1 MKPLA
6 LARRAFAAVGFVCL
20 MLGMLTVRSIASDSA
35 DDGSVAG
42 PGAAQ
47 AEEKK
52 ATDYKGQTGY
62 QGGVYP
68 YGDDRSNLPDS
79 FKYYGPN
86 GLWKT
91 WDEEQKIGRN
101 TWIVYNAGNQKFYR
115 ILARFG
121 GSHGISIDFFRLL
134 ATPRD
139 KRFHALGLI
148 NEPNFG
154 DAEPDP
160 TYGFL
165 MQPWKGDPEGTYEED
180 IKKVL
185 DGKYESAPAPG
196 AKKGAYPRNARWYG
210 EPTGIVGLRRFD
222 NPDFTQAMKD
232 AWLKDPA
239 SSMRTY
245 FKSPGTVEPPYLFGI
260 SCALCHMAFDPLN
273 PPKDPVNPRWENMAA
288 NMGNQYFREGD
299 MFFGAG
305 RVVGGNA
312 NPGPSYNN
320 GDGDPYDTK
329 GLDETSFLYQYAH
342 TQQPG
347 TSETS
352 RFSYDFINNPN
363 TINQIIN
370 IGARAKF
377 TEKASTGGSFITN
390 HILKDGADSV
400 GIETALLRVFINVGA
415 EGDYWADHLWNPATG
430 VPQSPFQIKEV
441 RNNVAPGR
449 WTELRKKYP
458 ELGEAWK
465 ESESRVNF
473 LIKYLASYTPY
484 ALVGRKDSKGK
495 SYVSEDVAQLRR
507 GAELYVRN
515 CIACH
520 SNDQPNTQYV
530 AAVDADKLPYFRQS
544 VAAPS
549 FPGGNT
555 LSDDVR
561 YPFNYPG
568 FGINAA
574 RALATNAIEQ
584 DIWADFSSEDYK
596 QLPPIRTVKFVNP
609 LNKLDP
615 ARYGDTPIVTE
626 FTVPGG
632 GRGYY
637 RTAALNS
644 MWATAPFLHNNS
656 VGKEAVDAA
665 GRVDKKYL
673 TIEGRLEL
681 FESAIQELLS
691 PDNERPLKI
700 KVTSADCSLIAGMP
714 EIGNQLASM
723 LRNIAKERF
732 AEIFRETVSEAVDE
746 LPFSPVDAPLKPLV
760 KKVAADLLD
769 GLQPEI
775 DKLFTDE
782 NLKKINEQVVAAVHQ
797 KVQQAIESK
806 FQGRPRL
813 AQLASELKPKF
824 QAAIDRKIKQLPD
837 LFQAQLAIPK
847 GTPLNL
853 ILNLNASRAPYA
865 LKGYLKNKGNQRLA
879 AEELLKLSDCPDLVE
894 NKGHTFGSELS
905 PREKRDLI
913 EFLKTL

>member
-1 MKPLA
+1 MKRFA
-6 LARRAFAAVGFVCL
+6 LTSRVFASLGFSWL
-20 MLGMLTVRSIASDSA
+20 ILGLVPVQSIASESA
-35 DDGSVAG
+35 DDGSGVR
-42 PGAAQ
+42 PSVAQ
-47 AEEKK
+47 AKEKK
-52 ATDYKGQTGY
+52 TGDDNAQTGY
-62 QGGVYP
+62 QGGGYP
-68 YGDDRSNLPDS
+68 YSDDRSKLTDS

-91 WDEEQKIGRN
+91 WDEEQRIGRN
-101 TWIVYNAGNQKFYR
+101 TWFVYNAGNQKFYR
-115 ILARFG
+115 ILSRFG
-121 GSHGISIDFFRLL
+121 GSHGISIDFYRLL

-139 KRFHALGLI
+139 KRFYEIGLI

-160 TYGFL
+160 TYGFV

-180 IKKVL
+180 VSKVL
-185 DGKYESAPAPG
+185 EGKYEPAPG

-210 EPTGIVGLRRFD
+210 EPTGIVGLRKFA
-222 NPDFTQAMKD
+222 NPAFTPEMKA
-232 AWLKDPA
+232 AWQKNPG
-239 SSMRTY
+239 SSMRAY
-245 FKSPGTVEPPYLFGI
+245 FKAPGAVEPPHIFGI
-260 SCALCHMAFDPLN
+260 TCAFCHVAFDPLN
-273 PPKDPVNPRWENMAA
+273 PPKDPVNPRWENLSG
-288 NMGNQYFREGD
+288 NIGNQYLREGD
-299 MFFGAG
+299 LFFGAG
-305 RVVGGNA
+305 RIVGGNA
-312 NPGPSYNN
+312 NPGPNYRN

-329 GLDETSFLYQYAH
+329 GLDEKSFLYQYAH

-377 TEKASTGGSFITN
+377 TEKAPTGGSFITN
-390 HILKDGADSV
+390 HILKDGSDSV
-400 GIETALLRVFINVGA
+400 GIETALLRVFINVGS

-441 RNNVAPGR
+441 RNRVSPER
-449 WTELRKKYP
+449 WSELRKKYP
-458 ELGEAWK
+458 ELGEPWK
-465 ESESRVNF
+465 ESESRVRF
-473 LIKYLASYTPY
+473 LVKYLASYTPY
-484 ALVGRKDSKGK
+484 ALVGRKDSKGMP
-495 SYVSEDVAQLRR
+495 YVSEDVAQLRR
-507 GAELYVRN
+507 GTDLYVRN

-520 SNDQPNTQYV
+520 SNDQPNAGYV
-530 AAVDADKLPYFRQS
+530 MASDGDKLPYFRQS

-555 LSDDVR
+555 LTDDVR

-568 FGINAA
+568 LGINSA

-615 ARYGDTPIVTE
+615 SRYGDTPIVTE

-656 VGKEAVDAA
+656 VGKEALDAA
-665 GRVDKKYL
+665 GKVDRRYL

-691 PDNERPLKI
+691 PDNERPVKI
-700 KVTSADCSLIAGMP
+700 KVTSADSSLISGMP
-714 EIGNQLASM
+714 QVGKQIAVM

-732 AEIFRETVSEAVDE
+732 AEIFQETVSEAVDE
-746 LPFSPVDAPLKPLV
+746 LAFAPVDAPLKPLV
-760 KKVAADLLD
+760 KKVADDLLE
-769 GLQPEI
+769 GLQPEF
-775 DKLFTDE
+775 DKLFDDA
-782 NLKKINEQVVAAVHQ
+782 NLKMINQQVIAAVHQ
-797 KVQQAIESK
+797 RIQEAIDSK
-806 FQGRPRL
+806 FRGRPRL
-813 AQLASELKPKF
+813 AQLAGELKPNF

-837 LFQAQLAIPK
+837 LFEAELAIPK

-853 ILNLNASRAPYA
+853 VLNLNASRAPYA
-865 LKGYLKNKGNQRLA
+865 LKSYLKNKGNQRLA

-894 NKGHTFGSELS
+894 NKGHTFGSDLS
-905 PREKRDLI
+905 PQEKRDLI